1 MNRKQQVR
9 KFGTFFSICLISVY
23 RLNCII
29 IKSETKNTNCI
40 KNNKKIRNNLLNLNI
55 WNNHEIK
62 TNKLIVIHASK

>member
-40 KNNKKIRNNLLNLNI
+40 KNNKENKKQFVKFKYLEQSRN
-55 WNNHEIK
+55 K
-62 TNKLIVIHASK
+62 NK